1 MPPKDAS
8 EELPSPPGPPS
19 VHDRVT
25 SRIPEEAIEE
35 ALVAASPRCPRC
47 GGRAES
53 RRRAPSRLNPFLRT
67 TPPPGQVTCDDCGLD
82 FEGAIN
88 AADASGS
95 DSGKALW
102 STESTASTARAS
114 AKTAKDS

>member
-1 MPPKDAS
+1 MPPQDAS
-8 EELPSPPGPPS
+8 EELPSSPGPSS

-25 SRIPEEAIEE
+25 SRMPQD
-35 ALVAASPRCPRC
+35 ALVEAAAAAMPRCPRC
-47 GGRAES
+47 GGRGEP

-82 FEGAIN
+82 FEHSVDAGGA
-88 AADASGS
+88 

-102 STESTASTARAS
+102 STASTASTA
-114 AKTAKDS
+114 AKAKDP